1 MELDNS
7 VAQKVIAAMNATNHR
22 LETYNLSHAH
32 VSHER
37 LRGIET
43 EVGDQLPKFI
53 QEEVRAREDDIKE
66 QARELEQKVIEHEPH
81 MLDPKKELDRFFA
94 VPIMADMIRESRAQL
109 KLNVAM
115 VKPVKEVKNEIKEI
129 RAQLNRLRE
138 SHKKF
143 IHEVKNLERRDMK
156 LSDSRQNETIK
167 YRTIN

>member
-1 MELDNS
+1 VELDNS

-94 VPIMADMIRESRAQL
+94 VPMMADMIRESRAQL
-109 KLNVAM
+109 KSNVAM

-143 IHEVKNLERRDMK
+143 IHDQEMK
-156 LSDSRQNETIK
+156 VRKSLRSHQKGGRSKQ
-167 YRTIN
+167 